1 MNKLIFISVALIL
14 LAFTSCDVINPDEQI
29 PAYIHVDSIEVIT
42 DYLTEGSA
50 SHKISDVWITVD
62 NKVIGGFELPATVP
76 VLAEGNSPVLLS
88 AGVRE
93 NGINNTRVIYKFYST
108 FNEMVDL
115 KAGGITTIN
124 PTISYFG
131 STQFP
136 FLEDFESAGNDF
148 TETALSTAELTF
160 INDPVFVFEGSKS
173 GLIEIDDTENFLE
186 IRSPNFVIDIGKT
199 DVFVEMNY
207 RCNQTFQ
214 VMLLSNNVAAGQA
227 TLDPIITLLP
237 KEDWNKIYIDLTEPI
252 GRLGGDFFNL
262 TIKAEKQDTVPMGK
276 IYLDNF
282 KVVHQ

>member
-1 MNKLIFISVALIL
+1 MNKLVIISLAIIL
-14 LAFTSCDVINPDEQI
+14 LTFNACDIINPDEEI
-29 PAYIHVDSIEVIT
+29 PAYIHVDSIEVVA
-42 DYLTEGSA
+42 DYATEGSS
-50 SHKISDVWITVD
+50 SHKLSDVWITVD
-62 NKVIGGFELPATVP
+62 NKVIGGFEMPATVP
-76 VLAEGNSPVLLS
+76 VLASGNSPVLLS

-93 NGINNTRVIYKFYST
+93 NGINNTRVIYKFYAT
-108 FNEMVDL
+108 FNEIVAL
-115 KAGGITTIN
+115 KPGEITTIN
-124 PTISYFG
+124 PTIGYFS

-148 TETALSTAELTF
+148 TQTPSSTADLT
-160 INDPVFVFEGSKS
+160 IISDPLLVFEGSRS
-173 GLIEIDDTENFLE
+173 GLIEIDDTENLLE
-186 IRSPNFVIDIGKT
+186 MRSTSFVIDIGKT

-207 RCNQTFQ
+207 RCNQIFQ
-214 VMLLSNNVAAGQA
+214 VMLLSNDVSAGQA